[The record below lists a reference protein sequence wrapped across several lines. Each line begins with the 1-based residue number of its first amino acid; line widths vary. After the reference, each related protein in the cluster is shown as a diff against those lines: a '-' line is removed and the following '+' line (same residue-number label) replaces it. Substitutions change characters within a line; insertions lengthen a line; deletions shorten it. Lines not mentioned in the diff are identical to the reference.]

1 MRKLLSLALAAV
13 LAAFALPAAA
23 EITVTDLEGRRVT
36 LEKPA
41 ERVLLGFYYE
51 DFIAIV
57 GPGAM
62 DKVVALSTGP
72 WRDWR
77 PKQYE
82 AYVAAIPSIADLPDV
97 GTTEGGTFSVEAAI
111 AARPDLAIL
120 AAWQYRALG
129 EQVAALEQAG
139 IPVVVV
145 DYNAQTL
152 EKHLQSTRVLGA
164 VMGAGDRAE
173 RLATDYEAAI
183 AETLKRVAAAGGS
196 DKKVYVELAKK
207 GAGEV
212 GNSYGNGMWG
222 GVIDMVGGKNIAKG
236 QVENWGPLSP
246 EYVLAQKPDVIL
258 LAGSEWVSSPEAV
271 LVGFG
276 ADAALANERM
286 GAYLTRPGWG
296 DLPAVEDGAVYALY
310 HGGTR
315 TLSDYV
321 YVQYLA
327 KILYPDAFADIDP
340 AAELARYYE
349 DWLPVAADGV
359 FMQRY
364 APATQ

>member
-1 MRKLLSLALAAV
+1 MRKLIAVALAGLALVFTAP
-13 LAAFALPAAA
+13 AFA
-23 EITVTDLEGRRVT
+23 EITVTDLKGREVT
-36 LEKPA
+36 LAKPA

-51 DFIAIV
+51 DFLAVV

-82 AYVAAIPSIADLPDV
+82 AYVAAIPAIADLPDV
-97 GTTEGGTFSVEAAI
+97 GETSGGTFSVEAAI
-111 AARPDLAIL
+111 AAKPDLAIL
-120 AAWQYRALG
+120 AAWQFDALG
-129 EQVAALEQAG
+129 ESVAALEQAG
-139 IPVVVV
+139 IPVVVI

-164 VMGAGDRAE
+164 VMGAGYRAE
-173 RLATDYEAAI
+173 RLATAYEDAI
-183 AETLKRVAAAGGS
+183 ADTLKRVEEAGGS
-196 DKKVYVELAKK
+196 DKKVYVELAKN
-207 GAGEV
+207 GPSEV

-246 EYVLAQKPDVIL
+246 EYVLAQQPDVVL
-258 LAGSEWVSSPEAV
+258 LAGSEWVSSPAAV

-276 ADAALANERM
+276 ADKALANARA
-286 GAYLTRPGWG
+286 GAYLGRAGWR
-296 DLPAVEDGAVYALY
+296 DLPAVKNGEVYALY

-327 KILYPDAFADIDP
+327 KILYPEAFKDVDP
-340 AAELARYYE
+340 AAELAGYY
-349 DWLPVAADGV
+349 DAWLPIEAEGV
-359 FMQRY
+359 FMLRHD
-364 APATQ
+364 PVTQ